1 MSQQIS
7 FRKQPISQ
15 PPKGKGQKSGHL
27 PGTASTRTAKL
38 IQLTITISPLGTE
51 HTVISVVKAKGR
63 ANCFNENYC
72 LEVEASLIKKI
83 ILKQSYMLKAH
94 SGHNQGIADIC
105 PDHITADGVLFSV
118 NFLAKRTQ
126 NLDPF

>member
-51 HTVISVVKAKGR
+51 HTVISVVKAEGEGGGLFVSPKITV
-63 ANCFNENYC
+63 
-72 LEVEASLIKKI
+72 LEVEGSLIK
-83 ILKQSYMLKAH
+83 
-94 SGHNQGIADIC
+94 N
-105 PDHITADGVLFSV
+105 LF
-118 NFLAKRTQ
+118 
-126 NLDPF
+126 